1 MYRIA
6 RTQKFIPV
14 ILVKKGSYGN
24 ESLGLAWDHMGS
36 LQDRIKVFKII

>member
-14 ILVKKGSYGN
+14 ILVKKGYGN